1 MKSGCCIP
9 SAPCTTGQ
17 FEASAISD
25 VKKWV
30 GGAIIILPPPH
41 LTNSHPD
48 DPRHIIVSEI
58 MNIPMKG
65 FFKTLPF
72 QLDHMIE

>member
-1 MKSGCCIP
+1 MVAASQVPPAQLVNLRRRQFPMEKSGLEVQLSYC
-9 SAPCTTGQ
+9 
-17 FEASAISD
+17 
-25 VKKWV
+25 
-30 GGAIIILPPPH
+30 PPPH

-48 DPRHIIVSEI
+48 DHRHIIVSEI

-65 FFKTLPF
+65 FFKPLPF